1 MPDPKENPW
10 LYPHLVRTAEGLQL
24 FARQAL
30 STFMAGVHASRRV
43 GPEQEFSQ
51 YRSYQPGDDL
61 RRLDWKVYART
72 GRLYVREAEVQSR
85 FFVRFVLDASASMQH
100 QHGRWNKFDYA
111 RALIALF
118 AFIARRQQ
126 DDFALFAANERIN
139 VQQLPANDKGYIH
152 RFFHVLS
159 QLETGGYWPELHQ
172 LPQFPAQP
180 QKNELTIVFTDMFQV
195 KEEWYE
201 AIIRLQQAKGEVLVI
216 QLMAEN
222 ELNPEKWTEP
232 VSLQDMES
240 GEILHLQT
248 SGDRKKSTESIQAF
262 LRETKAFFTDRG
274 IPYVLVNTNEEPHE
288 AIGLFLK
295 KRLMMQ

>member
-1 MPDPKENPW
+1 MPDSKENPW
-10 LYPHLVRTAEGLQL
+10 LYPHLARSAEGLQL

-30 STFMAGVHASRRV
+30 STFMSGAHASRSV
-43 GPEQEFSQ
+43 GAEQEFSQ

-61 RRLDWKVYART
+61 RRLDWKLYARS

-85 FFVRFVLDASASMQH
+85 LLIRFVLDASASMLH

-126 DDFALFAANERIN
+126 DDFAFFAANEQFS
-139 VQQLPANDKGYIH
+139 VQQLPGNDKGYLH
-152 RFFHVLS
+152 RFLHVLS
-159 QLETGGYWPELHQ
+159 QLEAGGCWPSINQ
-172 LPQFPAQP
+172 LPHFPAHP
-180 QKNELTIVFTDMFQV
+180 QKNELTIVFTDLYQE
-195 KEEWYE
+195 KEEWDE
-201 AIIRLQQAKGEVLVI
+201 AIRQLQQAKNEVLVI
-216 QLMAEN
+216 QLMAGN
-222 ELNPEKWTEP
+222 ELYPERWAEA

-248 SGDRKKSTESIQAF
+248 KGDRKRSAARMQSFIQQ
-262 LRETKAFFTDRG
+262 TKAYFGDKG
-274 IPYVLVNTNEEPHE
+274 ISHVLVNTDEEPHE

-295 KRLMMQ
+295 KRLMMS